1 MEKNVI
7 YIYMWM
13 KVKVRDPKN
22 DMQQHGWELE
32 LCSFENPAII
42 VKLLPSLTTT
52 TWKNRM
58 LAHQLEP
65 LAPSKNGP
73 PQLKLN
79 WKMKPNLGHRRL
91 IGTAGHTH
99 PARQFPKFI
108 DSVKTSPDLLGLFR
122 FQVHESGKEDKLG
135 ILHKQ
140 RGWQFTR
147 GRCGFPSSYL
157 IPINDSKFRIFKELH
172 YWLTFQNPSDSASRH
187 SLEAPRRSCP
197 VWGAPSLYSKAA
209 SLTIPQ
215 FHAVKRTSRKSEVN
229 KKCHLNDVP

>member
-108 DSVKTSPDLLGLFR
+108 DSVKTSADLSSLFR

-135 ILHKQ
+135 IVHKQ
-140 RGWQFTR
+140 AGDNLLEWQIQNALLLFWGYLWYV
-147 GRCGFPSSYL
+147 GR
-157 IPINDSKFRIFKELH
+157 R
-172 YWLTFQNPSDSASRH
+172 
-187 SLEAPRRSCP
+187 
-197 VWGAPSLYSKAA
+197 
-209 SLTIPQ
+209 
-215 FHAVKRTSRKSEVN
+215 KRTCKRKKEILHMFWLLTQPVATGDSYFCESFIRVTLRAAI
-229 KKCHLNDVP
+229 HLKHHAGPALCGAHRACIQRQPR